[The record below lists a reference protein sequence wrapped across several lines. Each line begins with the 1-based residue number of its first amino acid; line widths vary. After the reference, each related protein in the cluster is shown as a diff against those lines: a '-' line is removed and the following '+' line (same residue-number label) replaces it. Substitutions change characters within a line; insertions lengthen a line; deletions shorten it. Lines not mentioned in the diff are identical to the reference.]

1 MFGTSRVVAR
11 EATIGAING
20 VAIAVLAGVLGF
32 TMQEL
37 RGGLN
42 PLRIGI
48 SMAIAALVNLV
59 IAGAAGSG
67 IPLLLRR
74 LGFDP
79 ALGSNLFLTTV
90 TDLMGFAGFLAVATV
105 LLR

>member
-1 MFGTSRVVAR
+1 
-11 EATIGAING
+11 
-20 VAIAVLAGVLGF
+20 L
-32 TMQEL
+32 
-37 RGGLN
+37 
-42 PLRIGI
+42 

-67 IPLLLRR
+67 IPLALRR

-90 TDLMGFAGFLAVATV
+90 TDLMGFAGFLAVATL

>member
-1 MFGTSRVVAR
+1 
-11 EATIGAING
+11 
-20 VAIAVLAGVLGF
+20 
-32 TMQEL
+32 
-37 RGGLN
+37 
-42 PLRIGI
+42 
-48 SMAIAALVNLV
+48 MAIAALVNLV

-74 LGFDP
+74 LGLDP

>member
-1 MFGTSRVVAR
+1 
-11 EATIGAING
+11 
-20 VAIAVLAGVLGF
+20 
-32 TMQEL
+32 
-37 RGGLN
+37 
-42 PLRIGI
+42 
-48 SMAIAALVNLV
+48 MAIAALVNLV

-67 IPLLLRR
+67 IPLVLRR

-90 TDLMGFAGFLAVATV
+90 TDLMGFAGFLAVATL